1 MKICQL
7 LVLPALLLIQAC
19 NKQTPAPKAKESANS
34 TLIEQ
39 GEQYPGGKLNTIVDV
54 SPNAFSFPSPALKQM
69 EKLNFFVGNSF
80 FKLNWVASPA
90 STKARDGLGPTFNA
104 RSCAACHM
112 KDGRGTPEF
121 AGEMTN
127 GLLLRLSIPGTDPH
141 GDPLGEPNYGGQ
153 LNDQAIPGVPYEG
166 RIKIDYEEIHGK
178 YADGTKYTL
187 RKPLYS
193 IADPQFGTPHKDI
206 MISPRVGQHIIGMG
220 LLEAIPEK
228 DLLAKVDV
236 DDNDKDGISGKA
248 NYVWNAIEGKKS
260 IGRFGWKANQPS
272 VKQQTAGAFLGDI
285 GITTSLNPQQNLT
298 AVQDKAAKA
307 PHGGQPEMDD
317 DDLDKTV
324 LYVANLAV
332 PARRDYKNPEVLKG
346 KKIFNDLN
354 CASCHTPSFT
364 TGKHPVFDNLSNQK
378 IFPYTDLLL
387 HDMGPDL
394 ADNRPDFDADGNE
407 WRTPPL
413 WGIGLI
419 ETVNNHTYFMH
430 DGRARNIEEAIL
442 WHGGEAKNSREDF
455 KKLAKADRVAL
466 LKFINSL

>member
-1 MKICQL
+1 MKICRL
-7 LVLPALLLIQAC
+7 LLLPALLIAQSCKEAAST
-19 NKQTPAPKAKESANS
+19 QTQKEVAKSA
-34 TLIEQ
+34 LIEE
-39 GEQYPGGKLNTIVDV
+39 GEKYPGGKLNTIVDV

-90 STKARDGLGPTFNA
+90 SAKARDGLGPTFNA

-127 GLLLRLSIPGTDPH
+127 GLLLRLSIPGADPH
-141 GDPLGEPNYGGQ
+141 GEPLGEPNYGSQ
-153 LNDQAIPGVPYEG
+153 LNDQAVPGVPKEG
-166 RIKIDYEEIHGK
+166 SIKIEYEEIHGE

-187 RKPLYS
+187 RKPIYS
-193 IADPQFGTPHKDI
+193 ISNPKFGAPHKDM

-220 LLEAIPEK
+220 LLEAIPEE
-228 DLLAKVDV
+228 DLLANVDV
-236 DDNDKDGISGKA
+236 DDKDKDGISGKA
-248 NYVWNAIEGKKS
+248 NYVWDALNNKKS

-285 GITTSLNPQQNLT
+285 GITTSLNPNQNLT
-298 AVQDKAAKA
+298 HAQKKAAEA
-307 PHGGQPEMDD
+307 PHGGEPEMTD

-332 PARRDYKNPEVLKG
+332 PARRDYDDPEVLKG

-354 CASCHTPSFT
+354 CGSCHTPSFK
-364 TGKHPVFDNLSNQK
+364 TGKHAVFDNLSDQK

-442 WHGGEAKNSREDF
+442 WHGGESEKSSEDF
-455 KKLAKADRVAL
+455 KKLPKTDRTAL